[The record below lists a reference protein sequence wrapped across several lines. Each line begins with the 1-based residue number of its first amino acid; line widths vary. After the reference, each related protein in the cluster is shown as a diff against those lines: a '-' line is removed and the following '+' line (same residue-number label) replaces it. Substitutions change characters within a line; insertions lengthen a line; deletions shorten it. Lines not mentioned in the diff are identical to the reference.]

1 MLHSPSP
8 IHPSDPLQNAELYRL
23 LVDSIEDYAIFML
36 DATGHVASWNRG
48 AQNLKGYKQKDIIGQ
63 HFSIFYTPEDIAIDK
78 PAFELERASQIG
90 RIEDEYWR
98 VRQDGTQFWANVVI
112 TALHGEND
120 ELIGFAKV
128 TRDLTERKR
137 NEDILQSAN
146 EKLRRQQQELETLNG
161 AKDEF
166 IAIAS
171 HQLRTPA
178 TGVKQFLG
186 LLMEGYAGEL
196 TDQQQEF
203 VTRAYNTNARQISL
217 VNDLLRVAQVD
228 AGKVVLSKES
238 TDICKIVREITEEV
252 QNTIKSRKQTID
264 VTMPDEAHLTVDVDP
279 SRFRMVME
287 NLIDNASKYTRH
299 GGKVSVV
306 VEQGE
311 TMVTLRVIDTG
322 VGIDTL
328 SQAKLFTK
336 FSRIPNELSDSVS
349 GSGLGLYWVKK
360 IVELHGGTI
369 EVTSKAGTGS
379 TFTVTVPR
387 GTR

>member
-48 AQNLKGYKQKDIIGQ
+48 AQNLKGYKRKDIIGQ

-228 AGKVVLSKES
+228 AGKVVLSKEP